1 MNNRISFLSQSLEDY
16 PKISKKI
23 AELSLEN
30 KVVAFKGDLGA
41 GKTTLIKNI
50 CNFLNVIDEVHS
62 PTFSL
67 VNEYKTKKG
76 DIIYHFDF
84 YRINEIEEAYDIGFE
99 EYLDSGNLCLIEW
112 PEKVEELLNDGYLEI
127 AFEIK
132 DELRDITIN
141 LTKDV

>member
-1 MNNRISFLSQSLEDY
+1 MNNSIPYLSQSLEDY

-23 AELSLEN
+23 AELSREN
-30 KVVAFKGDLGA
+30 KIVAFKGDLGA

-67 VNEYKTKKG
+67 VNEYKTERS
-76 DIIYHFDF
+76 DTIYHFDF
-84 YRINEIEEAYDIGFE
+84 YRINDIEEAYDIGFE

-112 PEKVEELLNDGYLEI
+112 PEKVEELLHDGYLEI
-127 AFEIK
+127 VFEIK

>member
-1 MNNRISFLSQSLEDY
+1 MNKEISFLSQSLGDY
-16 PKISKKI
+16 SKISRKI
-23 AELSLEN
+23 VELSVEN

-50 CNFLNVIDEVHS
+50 CNFLKVIDDVHS

-67 VNEYKTKKG
+67 VNEYKTDRG
-76 DIIYHFDF
+76 DRVCHFDF
-84 YRINEIEEAYDIGFE
+84 YRINDIEEAYDIGFE

-112 PEKVEELLNDGYLEI
+112 PEKVEELLIDGYLEV

-141 LTKDV
+141 LTKNV